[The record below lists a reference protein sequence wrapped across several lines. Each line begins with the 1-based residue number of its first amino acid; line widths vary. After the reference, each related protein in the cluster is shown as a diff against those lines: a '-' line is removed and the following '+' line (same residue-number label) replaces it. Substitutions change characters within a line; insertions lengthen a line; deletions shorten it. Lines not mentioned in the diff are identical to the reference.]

1 MYYIYGEAK
10 GIVLICLLVPD
21 VVLMKLMVE
30 LDCPHFVWCVC
41 VCDTCISLKYSNDIK
56 GELL

>member
-41 VCDTCISLKYSNDIK
+41 VCVTLVFH
-56 GELL
+56 